1 MSTSVL
7 AYIADNYGVT
17 TESHPDPILTMAGQ
31 LLLTEEGM
39 QEFLIA
45 YSPLMK
51 ALEPA
56 AAGAYLISRLG
67 SLNAAMQYMV
77 THDEL
82 FDLSPELWEL
92 QLYRSEK
99 GFIEFR
105 IVLQELKELN
115 GPQCGLRNEWREEHL
130 SRWYA
135 GTIRPI
141 VEAIAVA
148 SDMDIHHLWKIVPM
162 RLRFIFG
169 QWKEANTSEEWQAR
183 YEEDHLFVTKELK
196 GEVFG
201 QLRNPLYTKV
211 VTVDYPGYPGELD
224 TKIKLKTACC
234 MYYRTEGGYYC
245 YTCPRMKPQEREE
258 RKEQLRVQFA
268 ESAAAKIVAK

>member
-1 MSTSVL
+1 MSTSVQ
-7 AYIADNYGVT
+7 AYIAENYGVT
-17 TESHPDPILTMAGQ
+17 TESHPDPLFTMAGQ
-31 LLLTEEGM
+31 LLLTEKGM
-39 QEFLIA
+39 QELLAA
-45 YSPLMK
+45 YAPLMK

-82 FDLSPELWEL
+82 VDLSPALWSL
-92 QLYRSEK
+92 QMYRSEK

-105 IVLQELKELN
+105 IVLQELRKLS
-115 GPQCGLRNEWREEHL
+115 GPSCGLRSEWREEHL

-141 VEAIAVA
+141 VEAIAA
-148 SDMDIHHLWKIVPM
+148 AAEMDIMHLWKIVPM

-169 QWKEANTSEEWQAR
+169 QWKETNTSEEWHAR
-183 YEEDHLFVTKELK
+183 YEEDHVFVTTELQ

-201 QLRNPLYTKV
+201 RLRNPLFVKV
-211 VTVDYPGYPGELD
+211 VNLDYPGKPGEPD
-224 TKIKLKTACC
+224 TKIKMKTACC
-234 MYYRTEGGYYC
+234 MYYRTEGGQYC

-258 RKEQLRVQFA
+258 RKERLRIQFA
-268 ESAAAKIVAK
+268 EEAAAQIAAK

>member
-1 MSTSVL
+1 MSISVQV
-7 AYIADNYGVT
+7 YIAENYGVT
-17 TESHPDPILTMAGQ
+17 MDSHPDPIFTMEGTV
-31 LLLTEEGM
+31 LLTKRGMEE
-39 QEFLIA
+39 LLYL

-82 FDLSPELWEL
+82 VDLSPELWSL
-92 QLYRSEK
+92 QMYRSEK

-105 IVLQELKELN
+105 VVLQEIRKLS
-115 GPQCGLRNEWREEHL
+115 GPLCGLRNEWREEHL

-135 GTIRPI
+135 ETIRPL
-141 VEAIAVA
+141 VEAIAA
-148 SDMDIHHLWKIVPM
+148 AADMDIMHLWKIVPG
-162 RLRFIFG
+162 RLRIIFG
-169 QWKEANTSEEWQAR
+169 QWKAASTSEEWQAR

-201 QLRNPLYTKV
+201 RLRNPLFVKV
-211 VTVDYPGYPGELD
+211 VNLDYPGNPGEPD
-224 TKIKLKTACC
+224 TPIKMKTACC
-234 MYYRTEGGYYC
+234 MFYRTEGGQYC

-268 ESAAAKIVAK
+268 EAAAAKSVAK

>member
-1 MSTSVL
+1 MSTSVQ
-7 AYIADNYGVT
+7 AYIAENYGVML
-17 TESHPDPILTMAGQ
+17 ESHTDPLFTMAGQ
-31 LLLTEEGM
+31 LLLTEKGM
-39 QEFLIA
+39 QELITA

-67 SLNAAMQYMV
+67 GLNAAMQYMI

-82 FDLSPELWEL
+82 FDLSPELWSL
-92 QLYRSEK
+92 QMYRSEK

-105 IVLQELKELN
+105 IVLQELRKLN
-115 GPQCGLRNEWREEHL
+115 GPPCGLRSEWREEHL
-130 SRWYA
+130 SHWYA

-141 VEAIAVA
+141 AEAIAVA
-148 SDMDIHHLWKIVPM
+148 VDIDINHLWKIIPM

-169 QWKEANTSEEWQAR
+169 QWKEASTSEEWHAR
-183 YEEDHLFVTKELK
+183 YEEDYLFVTKELK

-201 QLRNPLYTKV
+201 RLRNPLYVKV
-211 VTVDYPGYPGELD
+211 VTLDYPGNPGEPD
-224 TKIKLKTACC
+224 TKIKMKTACC
-234 MYYRTEGGYYC
+234 MYYRTEGGQYC

-268 ESAAAKIVAK
+268 EAAVARIVAK

>member
-1 MSTSVL
+1 MSTSVQ
-7 AYIADNYGVT
+7 AYIAENYGVRM
-17 TESHPDPILTMAGQ
+17 ESHPDPLFTMAGQ
-31 LLLTEEGM
+31 QLLTEKGM
-39 QEFLIA
+39 QEFLAA

-67 SLNAAMQYMV
+67 GLNAAMQYMV

-82 FDLSPELWEL
+82 FDLSPELWSL

-99 GFIEFR
+99 GFVEFR
-105 IVLQELKELN
+105 IVLKELRKLS
-115 GPQCGLRNEWREEHL
+115 GPECGHRSEWREEHL
-130 SRWYA
+130 SHWYA

-148 SDMDIHHLWKIVPM
+148 ADMDIHHLWKIIPM
-162 RLRFIFG
+162 RIRFIFE
-169 QWKEANTSEEWQAR
+169 QWKQMNTSEEWHAR
-183 YEEDHLFVTKELK
+183 YAEDHLFVTKELK

-201 QLRNPLYTKV
+201 RLRNPLYAKV
-211 VTVDYPGYPGELD
+211 VTVDYPGYPGEPD

-234 MYYRTEGGYYC
+234 MYYRTEGGQYC
-245 YTCPRMKPQEREE
+245 YTCPRMKPQERDE

-268 ESAAAKIVAK
+268 QEAAAKIAVN